1 MCRSSSWKN
10 TMHRTVRQATKGG
23 GDMVAEWSHV
33 FQHAMR
39 KILGE
44 FSVRVGMT
52 FVGGGCGESSE
63 RFG

>member
-1 MCRSSSWKN
+1 
-10 TMHRTVRQATKGG
+10 
-23 GDMVAEWSHV
+23 MVAEWSHV

-52 FVGGGCGESSE
+52 FVCGGCGESSE
-63 RFG
+63 RFGCEVAHRL